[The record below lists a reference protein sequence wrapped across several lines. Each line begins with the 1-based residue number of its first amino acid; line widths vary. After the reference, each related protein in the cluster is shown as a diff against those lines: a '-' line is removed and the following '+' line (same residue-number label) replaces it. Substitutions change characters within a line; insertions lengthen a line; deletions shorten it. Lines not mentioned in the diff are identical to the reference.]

1 MNIVTCVKQIVET
14 EHLTKIVGQTSID
27 DPDLPRVVNMCDL
40 VAVEE
45 ALQLKEKNMTDEVL
59 IVTMGPPSAE
69 DELYRCLAMGAD
81 KALLLFDPA
90 FEGSDSHATATV
102 LARAISSLE
111 FGLIFCGQRA
121 SDTEAGQVGYCL
133 AEMLDIP
140 IISGAIKVEVFS
152 DEKVI
157 VHRKL
162 KGGYRE
168 VLEAPL
174 PALVSVEMGL
184 NEPRYVSIRAVSRA
198 KKKEIKRY
206 DLKELKLSAEDV
218 GQKGS
223 KTAVVSLSRPRPKRI
238 FVPDSNLS
246 AMERLLLV
254 ETGGLEEK
262 DGDIIS
268 GSLQEVASKLVQR
281 LIGQRILR
289 I

>member
-198 KKKEIKRY
+198 KKREIKQY
-206 DLKELKLSAEDV
+206 DMNDLKLSTEDV

-246 AMERLLLV
+246 AMERLVQV
-254 ETGGLEEK
+254 ETGGLKEK

-281 LIGQRILR
+281 LVGQRILR